1 MYLAAPVNR
10 LYEPTLE
17 VTKGEAVITMAVK
30 EAYFHAA
37 GSMHGSVAFK
47 ALDDAAYFAVN
58 SLVPDEFVVTASF
71 HVHFLRPVKEGL
83 LTARGRVVSRSRK
96 HHVAEAVLL
105 DERGRE
111 VARGS
116 GTFVPSG
123 LKLADV
129 SDYADASDDG

>member
-1 MYLAAPVNR
+1 MQAGEHAIEITQGAAR
-10 LYEPTLE
+10 ITLP
-17 VTKGEAVITMAVK
+17 VK
-30 EAYFHAA
+30 EAFFHAA
-37 GSMHGSVAFK
+37 GAMHGSVAFK

-58 SLVPDEFVVTASF
+58 SLVRDEFVVTASF
-71 HVHFLRPVKEGL
+71 HVHFLRPVKEGRL
-83 LTARGRVVSRSRK
+83 EAKGRVVSRSRR
-96 HHVAEAVLL
+96 HHVAESVLL

-129 SDYADASDDG
+129 SDYADASVET